1 MQSVDILPLE
11 HSLKQCFV
19 DKNKHIKK
27 DIAVEFEILCNS
39 NNKDIS
45 SDDKE
50 NFHELLRSAT
60 NTFTQNIYRTID
72 SNYNVLKPLK
82 RNKDIVLLS
91 DDKDSSVAILDKSSV
106 AILEKASYKEKINRL
121 INDGITKGV
130 YVIEENNNTLAGFKI
145 ILKF

>member
-1 MQSVDILPLE
+1 MIYLQSVDISPLE

-27 DIAVEFEILCNS
+27 DIDVEFETLCSS

-50 NFHELLRSAT
+50 NLHELLSPAT

-72 SNYNVLKPLK
+72 NTYKVLKPLK

-91 DDKDSSVAILDKSSV
+91 GDKESSVAILDKSSV
-106 AILEKASYKEKINRL
+106 SILVKASYKEKINRL
-121 INDGITKGV
+121 VNDGISKGI
-130 YVIEENNNTLAGFKI
+130 YVIEGNDNTLAG
-145 ILKF
+145 LKSF

>member
-1 MQSVDILPLE
+1 MLSVDIAPLE

-19 DKNKHIKK
+19 DKNKHIEK
-27 DIAVEFEILCNS
+27 DIAVEFETLCSS

-72 SNYNVLKPLK
+72 NTYNVLKPYL
-82 RNKDIVLLS
+82 
-91 DDKDSSVAILDKSSV
+91 
-106 AILEKASYKEKINRL
+106 
-121 INDGITKGV
+121 
-130 YVIEENNNTLAGFKI
+130 
-145 ILKF
+145 